1 MLLAGLP
8 FPDALVAVALKPL
21 GADSMSDRAL
31 LREAIKSTAYVWLDT
46 YIWRAPQKWVEVRG
60 GCGSSAVECRPS

>member
-1 MLLAGLP
+1 M
-8 FPDALVAVALKPL
+8 ALKPL

-46 YIWRAPQKWVEVRG
+46 YVWRAPQNWVEVRG
-60 GCGSSAVECRPS
+60 CWGQRSLAEGTEAR